1 MESCD
6 KDRVVLDTFNDTFN
20 EQFLGPF
27 QVHLPTFPSKPL
39 GRGEVLNTPPF
50 PLSRTPIFLAPA
62 QPPPLPCLA
71 LGSRWGWEAGLCPPH
86 WAHPH
91 LCPSLKKHPCQVF
104 RLGTHDSQ
112 NAQETGGPEDPC
124 GHLVDMLMTQL
135 KLGVVSWRYVLG
147 LRRVPVLVLDTW
159 GL

>member
-1 MESCD
+1 MLAHSHAHLLADCPCSVRMESCD

-27 QVHLPTFPSKPL
+27 QVQLPTFPSKPL

-50 PLSRTPIFLAPA
+50 PLSRKPIFLAPA

-104 RLGTHDSQ
+104 RLGTHDT
-112 NAQETGGPEDPC
+112 ECTRD
-124 GHLVDMLMTQL
+124 
-135 KLGVVSWRYVLG
+135 
-147 LRRVPVLVLDTW
+147 RRSRGSMWPP
-159 GL
+159 G